1 MKRMDTLLVQS
12 PSQLSQHLKSLRKS
26 RQMTQAAMATRLRI
40 TQERYSQI
48 ERNPELIATARL
60 LEILAILGVDL
71 LLRLRTPEG
80 ARTPAPKPTPT
91 PTRRGEDW

>member
-1 MKRMDTLLVQS
+1 MDTLLVQS
-12 PSQLSQHLKSLRKS
+12 PSQLCLHLKSLRKS
-26 RQMTQAAMATRLRI
+26 RNVTQAEMARRLQI

-71 LLRLRTPEG
+71 LLRLRRPES
-80 ARTPAPKPTPT
+80 ARPPSPPT